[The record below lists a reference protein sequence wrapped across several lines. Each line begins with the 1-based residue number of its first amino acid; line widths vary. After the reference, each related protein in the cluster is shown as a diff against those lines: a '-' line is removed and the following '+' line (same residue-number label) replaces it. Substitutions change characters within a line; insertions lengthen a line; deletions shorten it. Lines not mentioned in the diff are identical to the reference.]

1 MQSDENCAFT
11 FIMVEIS
18 LSLSQA
24 SPPVHSQNLIH
35 FHLLNYVLSLLQL
48 LPTLLK
54 IIPVVLQYHSSFKNP
69 LTTLCSPSA
78 TAPFLCSPHSKMLWE
93 LFNTF
98 SLLSY
103 HLPFSPQPSPS
114 GLSSPALP
122 RNGVYQVYISGV
134 SVYHS
139 LRNISNFINFFLRFH
154 HTTLIGFFLPTKTA
168 TRFRFLFCFAHQN
181 SNCWSIPRTLPL
193 AVSFLLKL
201 SP

>member
-1 MQSDENCAFT
+1 MFPFSYRP
-11 FIMVEIS
+11 
-18 LSLSQA
+18 LSVFSSQ
-24 SPPVHSQNLIH
+24 Q
-35 FHLLNYVLSLLQL
+35 
-48 LPTLLK
+48 
-54 IIPVVLQYHSSFKNP
+54 
-69 LTTLCSPSA
+69 
-78 TAPFLCSPHSKMLWE
+78 MLWE

-181 SNCWSIPRTLPL
+181 SNCWSIPRTLPFSC
-193 AVSFLLKL
+193 VFST
-201 SP
+201 